1 MPTRTARTAWTG
13 TLEQGVGKVE
23 LTSSR
28 IGTYEV
34 SFPRRAADE
43 AGGYTSPEE
52 LIAAAHSACYAMQL
66 SALIGMAGGT
76 PQALDVQADVS
87 LGPDPAGGFHLTGI
101 KLTVRG
107 EDLESDT
114 RIRRPSGCIRFEYQI
129 EGTVCTA
136 PDSPDVNGL
145 SAGNRRNVE
154 ILSTFEVLLDRV
166 GCHREGSASKTL
178 AAVTDVARAI
188 LIPRNRDRHRA
199 ASIGHDIG
207 GVSGVVVQGHIRSER
222 RGHRDRFGVVWIVV
236 QTHQQIRRT

>member
-52 LIAAAHSACYAMQL
+52 LIAAAHSACYAMSL
-66 SALIGMAGGT
+66 SSLIGRAGGT

-87 LGPDPAGGFHLTGI
+87 LGPDPAGGVRLTGI

-107 EDLESDT
+107 EV
-114 RIRRPSGCIRFEYQI
+114 
-129 EGTVCTA
+129 EG
-136 PDSPDVNGL
+136 
-145 SAGNRRNVE
+145 
-154 ILSTFEVLLDRV
+154 LDD
-166 GCHREGSASKTL
+166 AQFAL
-178 AAVTDVARAI
+178 AAQDAKAGCPVSKALTGV
-188 LIPRNRDRHRA
+188 
-199 ASIGHDIG
+199 DI
-207 GVSGVVVQGHIRSER
+207 SLDAQLEH
-222 RGHRDRFGVVWIVV
+222 
-236 QTHQQIRRT
+236 